1 MKKNILSV
9 KNLSISFSENGN
21 LNRVV
26 NQISFNLKLGE
37 TLSIVGESGSGKS
50 VTSLSTV
57 SLLPQNAIVNGSI
70 LFNDLELIGAKHD
83 VLREIRGNKISFI
96 FQEPMTSLNP
106 LHTIEKQ
113 IGESL
118 SFHQKMYG
126 KKRLDKTIELLKK
139 VRINNPEE
147 RLKDFP
153 HQLSGGQ
160 KQRVMIAI
168 ALANN
173 PEILIA
179 DEPTTALD
187 STIESE
193 ILKLLMALKKSEKMS
208 IIFITHNL
216 NIVKRFANQVCV
228 MKDGS
233 IVESGSVNQIFS
245 KPKHK
250 YTKTLINAQPS
261 GEAQDLQ
268 SNSKVVIRTKKL
280 RVWFPIKRGL
290 LRKTIG
296 YIKAVNDISL
306 HVRENETLGIVGES
320 GSGKTSIALA
330 ILRLIPSN
338 GDIIFYN
345 DNIQNLKNNSLLKFR
360 NNMQIVFQDPFG
372 SLSPRMT
379 IENII
384 DEGLEIHTSLSKDQ
398 RRQQII
404 KTLYEVGL
412 NEKILNRYPHEFSG
426 GQRQRIA
433 IARAMILRP
442 KLLILDEPTSAL
454 DMTVQVQIIELL
466 KKLQKKFNLAYIF
479 ISHDINLIK
488 SVSHRIIVMKDGL
501 ALENENTKTL
511 FNEPQ
516 NPYTKKLLTAS
527 QNL

>member
-70 LFNDLELIGAKHD
+70 LFNDVELIGAKHD

-245 KPKHK
+245 NPKHK

-379 IENII
+379 VENII

-454 DMTVQVQIIELL
+454 DMTVQVQIIDLL

>member
-83 VLREIRGNKISFI
+83 VLRGIRGNKISFI

-245 KPKHK
+245 NPKHK

-384 DEGLEIHTSLSKDQ
+384 DEGLEIHTNLSKDQ

-454 DMTVQVQIIELL
+454 DMTVQVQIIDLL

>member
-245 KPKHK
+245 NPKHK

-261 GEAQDLQ
+261 GEVQDLQ

-384 DEGLEIHTSLSKDQ
+384 DEGLEIHTSLSKCQ